1 MSAIYIPLE
10 IIDLDDN
17 GFHPLVEVVVLGI
30 TFQVVLDTGASK
42 TAFDQYALQQIEGI
56 ALLEETDYLSTGL
69 GTTTMPSF
77 TVVLAD
83 FRIGDL
89 HIPDFKVAV
98 LDLSMINLAYEK
110 LNKAPVLG
118 VLGGDILMQYH
129 ANIDYRNKLLTLFS
143 GQKDLG
149 YLK

>member
-1 MSAIYIPLE
+1 MPAIHIPLE

-17 GFHPLVEVVVLGI
+17 GFHPLVEVVVLGK

-42 TAFDQYALQQIEGI
+42 TAFDQHAIQQIEGI

-89 HIPDFKVAV
+89 HIPNFQVAV

-110 LNKAPVLG
+110 LNKEPILG

-129 ANIDYRNKLLTLFS
+129 AIIDYGNSRLTLIS
-143 GQKDLG
+143 DE
-149 YLK
+149 